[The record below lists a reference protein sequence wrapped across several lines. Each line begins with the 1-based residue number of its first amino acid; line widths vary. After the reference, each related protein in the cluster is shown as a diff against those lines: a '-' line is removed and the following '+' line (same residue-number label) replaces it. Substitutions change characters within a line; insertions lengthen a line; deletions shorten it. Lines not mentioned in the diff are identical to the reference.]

1 MAKIRRASLSLS
13 YNNVDITTDL
23 SDYLVSFSYEDNSD
37 NKADDLQIVLED
49 KKGLWRGSWYPN
61 KGARLVAS
69 IITQDWEFAGTTQTL
84 PLGSFE
90 IDEINYAGPPD
101 VVTLKAVSIPVHSSL
116 VDEDKIR
123 AWEDVALSAV
133 AGDIANEAQLELMF
147 DSGFDPEYDRIEQS
161 EEPDLPFLQRLC
173 DKAGLS
179 LKVSSDKIII
189 FDSAK
194 YEEMPS
200 VFVITKG
207 RSDIIAYEFTS
218 ATRNIYSAA
227 RIEYQPSLWEDP
239 IEYTYT
245 PPNAPETGKTLF
257 INERASSLAEAEKI
271 ARLKLRKI
279 NANENRASITLL
291 GNQLL
296 VAGVN
301 VTLSGY
307 GNFDGK
313 YFIESAVHSGP
324 NYETKI
330 DIRKAMGAY

>member
-1 MAKIRRASLSLS
+1 MAKIRRASLSLL
-13 YNNVDITTDL
+13 YDNVDITADL
-23 SDYLVSFSYEDNSD
+23 SDYLISFSYEDNSD
-37 NKADDLQIVLED
+37 NKADDLQVVVED
-49 KKGLWRGSWYPN
+49 KKGLWRGSWYPS
-61 KGARLVAS
+61 KGARLVGS
-69 IITQDWEFAGTTQTL
+69 LITQDWKEVGATQTL

-90 IDEINYAGPPD
+90 IDEISYTGPPD

-123 AWEDVALSAV
+123 AWEETALSVV
-133 AGDIANEAQLELMF
+133 AGDVANEAQLELMF
-147 DSGFDPEYDRIEQS
+147 DSDFDPEYDRIEQS

-173 DKAGLS
+173 DQAGLS

-200 VFVITKG
+200 VAVIVKG
-207 RSDIIAYEFTS
+207 ESDIISYEFTS

-245 PPNAPETGKTLF
+245 PPSAPETGKTLF

-271 ARLKLRKI
+271 AKLRLRKI
-279 NANENRASITLL
+279 NANENRANITLI

-301 VTLSGY
+301 VTLSGF

-313 YFIESAVHSGP
+313 YFIETAVHSGP
-324 NYETKI
+324 NYETKLN
-330 DIRKAMGAY
+330 IRKTLGAY

>member
-69 IITQDWEFAGTTQTL
+69 IITQDWRFAGTAQTL

-90 IDEINYAGPPD
+90 IDEISYTGPPD

-123 AWEDVALSAV
+123 AWEETALSV
-133 AGDIANEAQLELMF
+133 IAGDIANEAQLELMF
-147 DSGFDPEYDRIEQS
+147 DSDYDPEYDRIEQS

-173 DKAGLS
+173 DQAGLS
-179 LKVSSDKIII
+179 LKVSSDKIIV
-189 FDSAK
+189 FDSTK
-194 YEEMPS
+194 YEEAPS
-200 VFVITKG
+200 VAVIAKG
-207 RSDIIAYEFTS
+207 ESDIISYEFTS

-227 RIEYQPSLWEDP
+227 RIEYQPSLQEGP

-271 ARLKLRKI
+271 AKLRLRKK
-279 NANENRASITLL
+279 NANENKANITLV

-301 VTLSGY
+301 VTLLGF

-313 YFIESAVHSGP
+313 YFIETAVHSGP
-324 NYETKI
+324 NYETKL
-330 DIRKAMGAY
+330 DIRKALGAY

>member
-1 MAKIRRASLSLS
+1 MAKIRRASLSLL
-13 YNNVDITTDL
+13 YDNVDITADL
-23 SDYLVSFSYEDNSD
+23 SDYLISFSYEDNSD
-37 NKADDLQIVLED
+37 NKADDLQVVVED
-49 KKGLWRGSWYPN
+49 KKGLWRGSWYPS
-61 KGARLVAS
+61 KGARLVGS
-69 IITQDWEFAGTTQTL
+69 LITQDWKEVGATQTL

-90 IDEINYAGPPD
+90 IDEISYTGPPD

-123 AWEDVALSAV
+123 AWEETALSV
-133 AGDIANEAQLELMF
+133 IAGDIANEAQLELMF
-147 DSGFDPEYDRIEQS
+147 DSDYDPEYDRIEQS

-173 DKAGLS
+173 DQAGLS

-200 VFVITKG
+200 VAVIVKG
-207 RSDIIAYEFTS
+207 ESDIISYEFTS

-271 ARLKLRKI
+271 AKLRLRKI
-279 NANENRASITLL
+279 NANENRASIMLV

-301 VTLSGY
+301 VTLSGF

-313 YFIESAVHSGP
+313 YFIETAVHSGP
-324 NYETKI
+324 NYETRLNM
-330 DIRKAMGAY
+330 RKALGAY

>member
-1 MAKIRRASLSLS
+1 MAKIRRASLSLL
-13 YNNVDITTDL
+13 YDNVDITADL
-23 SDYLVSFSYEDNSD
+23 SDYLISFSYEDNSD
-37 NKADDLQIVLED
+37 NKADDLQVVVED
-49 KKGLWRGSWYPN
+49 KKGLWRGSWYPS
-61 KGARLVAS
+61 KGARLVGS
-69 IITQDWEFAGTTQTL
+69 LITQDWKEVGATQTL

-90 IDEINYAGPPD
+90 IDEISYTGPPD

-123 AWEDVALSAV
+123 AWEETALSV
-133 AGDIANEAQLELMF
+133 IAGDIANEAQLELMF
-147 DSGFDPEYDRIEQS
+147 DSDFDPEYDRIEQS

-173 DKAGLS
+173 DQAGLS

-200 VFVITKG
+200 VAVIVKG
-207 RSDIIAYEFTS
+207 ESDIISYEFTS

-245 PPNAPETGKTLF
+245 PPSAPETGKTLF

-271 ARLKLRKI
+271 AKLRLRKI
-279 NANENRASITLL
+279 NANENRANITLI

-301 VTLSGY
+301 VTLSGF

-313 YFIESAVHSGP
+313 YFIETAVHSGP
-324 NYETKI
+324 NYETKLN
-330 DIRKAMGAY
+330 IRKTLGAY